1 MEVFDAGSS
10 SDYQCCTLTE
20 EGNYAAFASSDG
32 LKVKVFEIESGSLIK
47 EVLRGRS
54 VTEITSL
61 SLVNDK
67 KNPVQWFLSVAGI
80 KETIH
85 QFIVKIG
92 EGETQF

>member
-1 MEVFDAGSS
+1 
-10 SDYQCCTLTE
+10 
-20 EGNYAAFASSDG
+20 
-32 LKVKVFEIESGSLIK
+32 
-47 EVLRGRS
+47 